1 MNTSIMRNL
10 CEEALAI
17 HERQLPSV
25 LPHVDGIDCFC
36 QSLSAGR
43 AGGDFFDLVSPNRRQ
58 LTVAVGTL
66 SAKGLAGSILLT
78 GLQATLHSLASRDT
92 EVSDIACEL
101 NQTLW
106 HIAPEN
112 TFAGL
117 FSARVRPSS
126 REIQFV
132 NAGHEAALIV
142 RHGGRMTRLEPQSP
156 VLGLSRRSEYPCR
169 TVGFEPGDTLV
180 AITEGAGEGACR
192 ILNFGVPERARDL
205 PARIIE
211 AAEPTADR
219 TVVVVHFQDT
229 GRRPVR
235 CLPSVPL
242 RRMAAAA

>member
-1 MNTSIMRNL
+1 MRNL

-25 LPHVDGIDCFC
+25 MPQIDGIECFC
-36 QSLSAGR
+36 QSLSAER
-43 AGGDFFDLVSPNRRQ
+43 AAGDFFDLVAPNHTW
-58 LTVAVGTL
+58 LTIALGTL

-78 GLQATLHSLASRDT
+78 GLQALLHSLASRDT
-92 EVSDIACEL
+92 DVSDIACEL

-117 FSARVRPSS
+117 FSACIRPAS
-126 REIQFV
+126 REIQFI
-132 NAGHEAALIV
+132 NAGNEAALIV
-142 RHGGRMTRLEPQSP
+142 RDGGRISRLEPHSP
-156 VLGLSRRSEYPCR
+156 VLGLSRRSEYHCR
-169 TVGFEPGDTLV
+169 TVRFEPGDTLV
-180 AITEGAGEGACR
+180 AITEGAGEGAFR

-219 TVVVVHFQDT
+219 TVVVVHFQESSRT
-229 GRRPVR
+229 PVR
-235 CLPSVPL
+235 CHTTTPL
-242 RRMAAAA
+242 RNMAAAA